1 MRDLFIPYLGAGA
14 ASGVAVGVG
23 YSIRERI
30 YPVVN
35 WLDRGRFRR
44 LRLAL
49 FRRTYLKILYV
60 LPFTLTL
67 SPLLL
72 YDHFDYSIL
81 RWEHSTRTHAFLLCI
96 Y

>member
-14 ASGVAVGVG
+14 ATGVAVGGG

-30 YPVVN
+30 YPIVN

-60 LPFTLTL
+60 MPFTLTL
-67 SPLLL
+67 FPLLL
-72 YDHFDYSIL
+72 YSGHRS
-81 RWEHSTRTHAFLLCI
+81 LLAPKP
-96 Y
+96 